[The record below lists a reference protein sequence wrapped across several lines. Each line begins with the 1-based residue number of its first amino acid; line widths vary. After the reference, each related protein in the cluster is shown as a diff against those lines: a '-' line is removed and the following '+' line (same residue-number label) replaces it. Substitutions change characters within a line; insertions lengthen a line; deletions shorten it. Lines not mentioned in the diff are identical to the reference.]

1 MTTAVKKTNY
11 DAVNLPRKQEGRECF
26 ATAHIFAAKNDTFI
40 HVTDISGA
48 ETIGRVSGGQMVK
61 RHQDEPSAYASMQAT

>member
-1 MTTAVKKTNY
+1 MAQMNVKKVTY
-11 DAVNLPRKQEGRECF
+11 ETSNLPKKIDSAQVF

-40 HVTDISGA
+40 HVTDLSGA

-61 RHQDEPSAYASMQAT
+61 RH